1 MFRLIFIST
10 ALALMNVIF
19 FSQAFSASDSS
30 EDSNEVTRMNVN
42 IENARLLSSE
52 GRHSEA
58 IEYLLNDIEEDDT
71 NADVYNMLG
80 FSYRKIDQNKIAMM
94 YYKKALTIDPE
105 HRGAHEYIGELYL
118 KLADIDSAHKH
129 LHRLNTL
136 CFFGCEEFDE
146 LKEAIEN
153 YKNNYSN
160 N

>member
-52 GRHSEA
+52 SRHSEA
-58 IEYLLNDIEEDDT
+58 IEYLLKEIDEDDT

-80 FSYRKIDQNKIAMM
+80 YSYRKIDQNKIAMM

-129 LHRLNTL
+129 LHRLDT
-136 CFFGCEEFDE
+136 
-146 LKEAIEN
+146 
-153 YKNNYSN
+153 
-160 N
+160 